1 MDQSAK
7 FFDFACRLL
16 ARRDYFTEELR
27 QKITAK
33 GATPEE
39 AAKAIEKLNKF
50 KYLDDDKV
58 LKKFVAEISA
68 KGKGINYLK
77 QKLYEKGCA
86 ALISSKNLTD
96 FYPFE
101 EELEAA
107 EKALS
112 KLHDFEKEKLAAK
125 LVSRGFS
132 TAVAIEAVKKQ
143 KNLQAEEQEN
153 N

>member
-16 ARRDYFTEELR
+16 ARRDYFTEEMR

-33 GATPEE
+33 GATSEE

-50 KYLDDDKV
+50 RYLDDEKV
-58 LKKFVAEISA
+58 LKKYISEISA

-86 ALISSKNLTD
+86 SLISSLNLAD

-101 EELEAA
+101 EEVEAA
-107 EKALS
+107 KKALS
-112 KLHDFEKEKLAAK
+112 KIHESEKEKLVAK
-125 LVSRGFS
+125 LISRGFS
-132 TAVAIEAVKKQ
+132 TAAASEAVKKS
-143 KNLQAEEQEN
+143 NY
-153 N
+153 

>member
-16 ARRDYFTEELR
+16 AGRDYFTEELR
-27 QKITAK
+27 QKILAK
-33 GATPEE
+33 GATAEE
-39 AAKAIEKLNKF
+39 AAKTIEKLNKF

-58 LKKFVAEISA
+58 LKKFITEISA

-77 QKLYEKGCA
+77 QKLYEKGCS
-86 ALISSKNLTD
+86 ALLSSYNMTE

-101 EELEAA
+101 EECAAA

-112 KLHDFEKEKLAAK
+112 KLGKCEENKLVSK

-132 TAVAIEAVKKQ
+132 LSAALIALKRRER
-143 KNLQAEEQEN
+143 
-153 N
+153 

>member
-1 MDQSAK
+1 MDQSAE

-27 QKITAK
+27 QKIIAK
-33 GATPEE
+33 GANPEE
-39 AAKAIEKLNKF
+39 AVETIEKLNKF
-50 KYLDDDKV
+50 NYLDDDKV

-77 QKLYEKGCA
+77 QKLYEKGCS
-86 ALISSKNLTD
+86 ALISSKNLSD

-101 EELEAA
+101 EELAAA

-112 KLHDFEKEKLAAK
+112 KLHECENEKLAAK
-125 LVSRGFS
+125 LIARGFS
-132 TAVAIEAVKKQ
+132 TAAAIEAVKRRKIHFS
-143 KNLQAEEQEN
+143 
-153 N
+153 

>member
-39 AAKAIEKLNKF
+39 AAETIEKLNKF

-58 LKKFVAEISA
+58 LK
-68 KGKGINYLK
+68 
-77 QKLYEKGCA
+77 
-86 ALISSKNLTD
+86 
-96 FYPFE
+96 
-101 EELEAA
+101 
-107 EKALS
+107 
-112 KLHDFEKEKLAAK
+112 
-125 LVSRGFS
+125 
-132 TAVAIEAVKKQ
+132 
-143 KNLQAEEQEN
+143 
-153 N
+153 